1 MVADD
6 TTMDLMSDLVASAR
20 RAGADA
26 ADAVLVDSVS
36 LSLAWRLGRL
46 ERLERSESGDVGLR
60 VLVGRRQAMV
70 SSSDRSPAALA
81 ELVERCVAMARTV
94 PEDPFAGLAEPGQLA
109 THFPDL
115 DICDPHE
122 PAAATLIDM
131 AARAEDAARSVEGVT
146 NSEGA
151 EIGWGRSDVA
161 VVASNGFA
169 HRYAMTSGS
178 LSASVLAGGA
188 DGGMERDYDHTA
200 AVHFADLRAPEDVGH
215 EAGRRAVRRLG
226 ARKAR
231 TCKVPIVYDPR
242 VARGLVGTL
251 AGAINGSAVARGTSF
266 LKDRLGLPV
275 FAPGVRVIDDPHR
288 RRGLRSRPC
297 DGEGLP
303 TTVRAVVE
311 DGVLTTW
318 FLDLRSAR
326 QLGLSSTG
334 HAARGTGSPPG
345 PSASNFYLE
354 AGPVT
359 VAEMIGDIT
368 EGFYVTE
375 LFGQGVNGV
384 TGDYSRGAAGFWIEG
399 GELTHPVSEVTV
411 AGNLKDMFRHL
422 TPANDLVF
430 LYGTDAPTVRVDG
443 MTVAGR

>member
-1 MVADD
+1 
-6 TTMDLMSDLVASAR
+6 
-20 RAGADA
+20 
-26 ADAVLVDSVS
+26 
-36 LSLAWRLGRL
+36 
-46 ERLERSESGDVGLR
+46 
-60 VLVGRRQAMV
+60 
-70 SSSDRSPAALA
+70 
-81 ELVERCVAMARTV
+81 
-94 PEDPFAGLAEPGQLA
+94 
-109 THFPDL
+109 
-115 DICDPHE
+115 
-122 PAAATLIDM
+122 
-131 AARAEDAARSVEGVT
+131 
-146 NSEGA
+146 
-151 EIGWGRSDVA
+151 
-161 VVASNGFA
+161 
-169 HRYAMTSGS
+169 
-178 LSASVLAGGA
+178 
-188 DGGMERDYDHTA
+188 
-200 AVHFADLRAPEDVGH
+200 
-215 EAGRRAVRRLG
+215 
-226 ARKAR
+226 
-231 TCKVPIVYDPR
+231 
-242 VARGLVGTL
+242 
-251 AGAINGSAVARGTSF
+251 
-266 LKDRLGLPV
+266 LGLPV